1 MDRPATSRRMSNLL
15 CRLAGL
21 LALIAGGACL
31 RAVPALV
38 HWVYATGPAAGDV
51 AGIALFLGCAVAAF
65 VLIMLAPPLI
75 LAGLLALMFRL
86 RA

>member
-1 MDRPATSRRMSNLL
+1 MTNLL
-15 CRLAGL
+15 QRLAGL

-38 HWVYATGPAAGDV
+38 HWVYATGAAAGDA
-51 AGIALFLGCAVAAF
+51 AGIALFLGGAIAAF

-75 LAGLLALMFRL
+75 LAGLIALLYRL